1 MLSIQIDTKSLELV
15 NNIKLSFFASHMKSS
30 FLLCTFQKLYGYQI
44 QYKYFKSY
52 SKDCEKTG
60 SFFDIQYCQFGF
72 LMGFFQQFAKRIKTM
87 RGLEIKCWE
96 STVQQRERFRKSS
109 RTKLGVKLVLHT
121 VSSATSRVVVLSLSR
136 TPLLAFFFS
145 FSSIHI
151 LGYFLIS
158 KCQRI
163 RCQC

>member
-1 MLSIQIDTKSLELV
+1 
-15 NNIKLSFFASHMKSS
+15 
-30 FLLCTFQKLYGYQI
+30 
-44 QYKYFKSY
+44 
-52 SKDCEKTG
+52 
-60 SFFDIQYCQFGF
+60 
-72 LMGFFQQFAKRIKTM
+72 M

-158 KCQRI
+158 KCQESDVNAKLVLTWTLYEI
-163 RCQC
+163 SLSCLCPFGINVKISLFISGLSLFQTSKSQKKNEWTV